1 MRSESGWD
9 SRAMAG
15 AVAAVAALS
24 GRNREEIFQDS
35 SESIDD

>member
-1 MRSESGWD
+1 
-9 SRAMAG
+9 MAG
-15 AVAAVAALS
+15 AVAAVATLS